1 MWASSPGTGVPWRC
15 TLGAIYGIY
24 LYSCIY
30 YICIDVDVY
39 ICIFRFYVYIYIYKL
54 TTTYIYIYVML
65 CYVMFCY
72 VMLCYVMY
80 ECMYNVDCIN
90 VYTS

>member
-39 ICIFRFYVYIYIYKL
+39 ICILRFYVYIYKL
-54 TTTYIYIYVML
+54 TTTYIY
-65 CYVMFCY
+65 
-72 VMLCYVMY
+72 MLCYVMY